1 MLFSEEEVNTW
12 FEPLENPDNPFQTNC
27 NGCLFAIQEVSKL
40 HVLVESKFH
49 YIQNEISQLQQ
60 NYTKQENEIIELK
73 KENVLLK
80 QDKYIFQTNLLIGDV
95 ISTIYDKISKKL
107 RTHINVRI
115 YEFFDDLYDTD
126 SPNYKQ
132 YNEIFQNVLG
142 KIGITR
148 EEYDDLH
155 EMKEERNSVCH
166 GKSKNAQSIL
176 EEMMKRKMTEK
187 QEKIKTILL
196 KCLIS

>member
-12 FEPLENPDNPFQTNC
+12 FEPLENPDNSFQTNC

-60 NYTKQENEIIELK
+60 NYTKQQNEIIELK

-155 EMKEERNSVCH
+155 EMNSVCH
-166 GKSKNAQSIL
+166 GKSKNAKSIL